1 MKKIMAASLI
11 ALSFSTLAVTDLI
24 KTHDGS
30 VVTCQSKA
38 DVARHALSG
47 VYRPVKMN
55 KAINSSDI
63 TIEFLKC
70 VQSGN
75 SFKFVRDYS
84 FEQRASKVTDFGT
97 RDLSKRNIQISR
109 SNITLLAYNG
119 KGDLIDRQTLEKNE
133 DGTYSTSITTKAL
146 NYDNSPAGR
155 SSFEISVQSQFT
167 LDDLES
173 GANID
178 RGLENLGSFRLV
190 VK

>member
-1 MKKIMAASLI
+1 MKKLMAASLI

-30 VVTCQSKA
+30 VVTCKSKS
-38 DVARHALSG
+38 DVSRHVLG
-47 VYRPVKMN
+47 GIYRPVKMN
-55 KAINSSDI
+55 KALNSSDI
-63 TIEFLKC
+63 TIEFLRC
-70 VQSGN
+70 TQSGD
-75 SFKFVRDYS
+75 SFKFVRDHS